1 MSVIVKVTWEDILI
15 KVSNL
20 REEVIKESKR
30 VLKRQVPKSES
41 VRNQVRDN
49 LLTLYN
55 NFVSTVNSCYTDI
68 DDSKYN
74 NQIKPIFNII
84 RDRVIRSY
92 QVLQVD
98 YKIPTNI
105 LKKIDPRVKD
115 ELILIDITEDI
126 TRQNDDSDSD
136 SDSNNELQ
144 VKKDQENLTNFNMPL
159 SAPEFF
165 NLASKIVPAE
175 FDGSED
181 KLTSF
186 LDALTLLKAN
196 VETHEGNAVAYVKT
210 RLTGK
215 ARSIVG
221 ESTTL
226 EEINLKLKNGIKSE
240 SSQSVTSKLLNLKQR
255 YNDTKYVTE
264 IESLTHKLKQAYI
277 SEGVPENVAEN
288 YTTNTTVKALSA
300 NATSEKVKIIMEA
313 GNFHTVQEAVQKFVN
328 VSAEN
333 AASATVLYTNRGQNR
348 GRPRNNYRGRRT
360 FEYRGRNSSYSD
372 RNNNAQYTGNAS
384 NFYWRPNQQNRG
396 FPHRG
401 RPFRPYRP
409 YRHVRAYD
417 AEQNQENQEEP
428 QQGPLG
434 HS

>member
-1 MSVIVKVTWEDILI
+1 MSVVKVTWEDILI

-49 LLTLYN
+49 LLRLYN
-55 NFVSTVNSCYTDI
+55 DFVFTVNSCYKDI
-68 DDSKYN
+68 DDNKYN
-74 NQIKPIFNII
+74 NQIKPIFNVI

-105 LKKIDPRVKD
+105 LKKIDPQVKD

-126 TRQNDDSDSD
+126 TGQNDDSDSD
-136 SDSNNELQ
+136 SNNEFQ
-144 VKKDQENLTNFNMPL
+144 VKIEQENLTNFNMPL

-313 GNFHTVQEAVQKFVN
+313 GNFHNVQEAVQKFVN

-333 AASATVLYTNRGQNR
+333 APSATVLYTKRGQNR
-348 GRPRNNYRGRRT
+348 GRPRSNYRGRRT
-360 FEYRGRNSSYSD
+360 FEYRGGNPSYSD
-372 RNNNAQYTGNAS
+372 RNSNAQYTGNGS
-384 NFYWRPNQQNRG
+384 NFYFRSNQQNRG
-396 FPHRG
+396 FQHRG

-417 AEQNQENQEEP
+417 AEQNQGNQEEP

>member
-1 MSVIVKVTWEDILI
+1 MSSSVKVTWEDVLV

-20 REEVIKESKR
+20 KDEVIKESKR
-30 VLKRQVPKSES
+30 VLKSQVPKTEG

-55 NFVSTVNSCYTDI
+55 DFVLTVSSCYKDI
-68 DDSKYN
+68 DDIKYN
-74 NQIKPIFNII
+74 NHIKPIFNII
-84 RDRVIRSY
+84 RDRVVRSY
-92 QVLQVD
+92 QVLEVD
-98 YKIPTNI
+98 YKIPNHI
-105 LKKIDPRVKD
+105 LKKIDPQVKD
-115 ELILIDITEDI
+115 ELSLTDILED
-126 TRQNDDSDSD
+126 TSAQDDDSDST
-136 SDSNNELQ
+136 SDSQSKIKQNI
-144 VKKDQENLTNFNMPL
+144 LTKFNMPL

-215 ARSIVG
+215 ARNIVG
-221 ESTTL
+221 ESATL
-226 EEINLKLKNGIKSE
+226 EEISLKLKNGIKSE

-255 YNDTKYVTE
+255 YNDPKYITE
-264 IESLTHKLKQAYI
+264 IEGLTHKLKQAYI
-277 SEGVPENVAEN
+277 GEGVPENVAES
-288 YTTNTTVKALSA
+288 YTTNTTIKALSA

-328 VSAEN
+328 VTAEN
-333 AASATVLYTNRGQNR
+333 SSSTTVLYTKRQDR
-348 GRPRNNYRGRRT
+348 GRQRSNYRGRRN
-360 FEYRGRNSSYSD
+360 FETRGRNPAYSY
-372 RNNNAQYTGNAS
+372 RNNDAQYIGNTNNYYS
-384 NFYWRPNQQNRG
+384 RTNQQNRG
-396 FPHRG
+396 FSHRG
-401 RPFRPYRP
+401 RPFRPYKP
-409 YRHVRAYD
+409 YRHVRAY
-417 AEQNQENQEEP
+417 ETESNQENQQEP

-434 HS
+434 YS

>member
-1 MSVIVKVTWEDILI
+1 MSSSVKVTWEDVLV

-20 REEVIKESKR
+20 KDEVIKESKR
-30 VLKRQVPKSES
+30 VLKSQVPKTEG

-55 NFVSTVNSCYTDI
+55 DFVLTVSSCYKDI
-68 DDSKYN
+68 DDIKYN
-74 NQIKPIFNII
+74 NHIKPIFNII
-84 RDRVIRSY
+84 RDRVVRSY
-92 QVLQVD
+92 QVLEVD
-98 YKIPTNI
+98 YKIPNHI
-105 LKKIDPRVKD
+105 LKKIDPQVKD
-115 ELILIDITEDI
+115 ELSLTDILED
-126 TRQNDDSDSD
+126 TSAQDDDSDST
-136 SDSNNELQ
+136 SDSQSKIKQNI
-144 VKKDQENLTNFNMPL
+144 LTKFNMPL

-215 ARSIVG
+215 ARNIVG
-221 ESTTL
+221 ESATL
-226 EEINLKLKNGIKSE
+226 EEISLKLKNGIKSE

-255 YNDTKYVTE
+255 YNDPKYITE
-264 IESLTHKLKQAYI
+264 IEGLTHKLKQAYI
-277 SEGVPENVAEN
+277 GEGVPENVAES
-288 YTTNTTVKALSA
+288 YTTNTTIKALSA

-328 VSAEN
+328 VTAEN
-333 AASATVLYTNRGQNR
+333 SSSTTVLYTKRQDR
-348 GRPRNNYRGRRT
+348 GRQRSNYRGRRN
-360 FEYRGRNSSYSD
+360 FETRGRNPAYSY
-372 RNNNAQYTGNAS
+372 RNNDAQYIGNTNNYCS
-384 NFYWRPNQQNRG
+384 RTNQQNRG
-396 FPHRG
+396 FSHRG
-401 RPFRPYRP
+401 RPFRPYKP
-409 YRHVRAYD
+409 YRHVRAY
-417 AEQNQENQEEP
+417 ETESNQENQQEP

-434 HS
+434 YS